1 MNGVDLDFST
11 QRDSTVRDAA
21 LMRRGSGEPRQ
32 LDPRLVGLALLL
44 LLVAIS
50 LFSLD
55 LGASTRLGLSGALQG
70 GLASLGLAGELPGT
84 LQTIAELRIYRL
96 LVSIGV
102 GAALALSGALLQGTF
117 RNHLASPSIIG
128 VTSGASLGAAIMIV
142 LLSGSGS
149 FFLVDRVASLGP
161 LMITLAAFVGAVIT
175 TLVVTTLATTGGR
188 ISVPTLLLVGIAVNA
203 IVGGAIAALQQFALE
218 ESDLMRALI
227 TWTFGRLDDRSGIHV
242 LTIGFGLL
250 ATVAVIPY
258 VATELDLF
266 ASGEGDAHGLGVNT
280 SRVKWVSLIGA
291 SLAAAVA
298 VSVAGQI
305 AFVGLITPHILRRIT
320 GPHYRNLLWLCLRG
334 GPVLLCGT
342 DLIQRL
348 VLGHA
353 ALPPGVIMSLLGG
366 PFFLSLLLTNRSSV
380 EAW

>member
-1 MNGVDLDFST
+1 MNGVDLHPGTTCSQSHRGVLVT
-11 QRDSTVRDAA
+11 
-21 LMRRGSGEPRQ
+21 RRTLSEPRPK
-32 LDPRLVGLALLL
+32 DARLVAVVLSLLL
-44 LLVAIS
+44 ILIGLV
-50 LFSLD
+50 SLD
-55 LGASTRLGLSGALQG
+55 LGASTRLGLAGTLKGGFAALGFAQ
-70 GLASLGLAGELPGT
+70 ELPGT

-142 LLSGSGS
+142 LISGSGS
-149 FFLVDRVASLGP
+149 FFLVDRVAGLGP
-161 LMITLAAFVGAVIT
+161 LSITLAAFLGALAT
-175 TLVVTTLATTGGR
+175 TLMVTALATTGGR

-203 IVGGAIAALQQFALE
+203 IVGGAIAALQRFAME

-242 LTIGFGLL
+242 LTIAFGLL
-250 ATVAVIPY
+250 ATICVIPY

-280 SRVKWVSLIGA
+280 SRVKWIALIGA

-305 AFVGLITPHILRRIT
+305 AFVGLITPHMLRRIT
-320 GPHYRNLLWLCLRG
+320 GPHYRNLLWLCLLG

-342 DLIQRL
+342 DVIQRL
-348 VLGHA
+348 LLGHA
-353 ALPPGVIMSLLGG
+353 ALPPGVVMSLLGG
-366 PFFLSLLLTNRSSV
+366 PFFLSLLLTNRSTV